1 MDDDEELANENDHSD
16 NLEDTT
22 STKVDLDRLL
32 SDVGAF
38 GRWIQNGTSPLKAT
52 DYQFWLP

>member
-1 MDDDEELANENDHSD
+1 MDDDEELANENVYSD
-16 NLEDTT
+16 SHEDTT

-38 GRWIQNGTSPLKAT
+38 GR
-52 DYQFWLP
+52 

>member
-38 GRWIQNGTSPLKAT
+38 GRLIHNITSPLKAT
-52 DYQFWLP
+52 NYQF

>member
-38 GRWIQNGTSPLKAT
+38 GR
-52 DYQFWLP
+52 

>member
-16 NLEDTT
+16 SSREDAS

-38 GRWIQNGTSPLKAT
+38 GR
-52 DYQFWLP
+52 